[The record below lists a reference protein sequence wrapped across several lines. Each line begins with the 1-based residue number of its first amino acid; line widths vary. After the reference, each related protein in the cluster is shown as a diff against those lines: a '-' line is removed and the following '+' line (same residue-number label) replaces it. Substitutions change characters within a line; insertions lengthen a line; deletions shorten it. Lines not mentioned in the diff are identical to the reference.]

1 MSKVSFTSTISGVSS
16 CFEGMSDHEQV
27 VLRYRDGR
35 TERVTL
41 EPIDAT
47 REVLLVKRDD
57 GTSEIP
63 FSELKAVFFPQTDPG
78 GPLKTT
84 ANASLIAVEFTD
96 GEVIRGLAN
105 YNPERN
111 GFFLYPQDRT
121 KNDRVFVVNSAI
133 VSIEVEKL

>member
-1 MSKVSFTSTISGVSS
+1 MSNG
-16 CFEGMSDHEQV
+16 DQV

-35 TERVTL
+35 VERAAI

-47 REVLLVKRDD
+47 HEVVVAIRDD
-57 GTSEIP
+57 GQRAEVP
-63 FSELKAVFFPQTDPG
+63 FEELKAVFFPQTNPD
-78 GPLKTT
+78 GPKTST
-84 ANASLIAVEFTD
+84 ANASTIAVEFTD
-96 GEVIRGLAN
+96 GEVIRGMAN

-111 GFFLYPQDRT
+111 GFFLYPHDRT